1 MENYEL
7 KLENFKKGFQ
17 QTFKPDD
24 AYSERFETNLGRLF
38 DILNSEKYKNDVK
51 NQDDYVYFGDFNPD
65 TVKDFLNVEKD
76 ADTDT
81 IKGIDNPDIGYWS
94 EVDGLLLFTDQKHIL
109 YLLDENF
116 QEAIF
121 TTLVE
126 PYLLDHPD
134 RQSWFDRIDCDWCFQ
149 IVLFEVWNE
158 RDIESRYH
166 GMHDTW
172 DEVLKTDFC
181 KALKNY
187 KEAENKYLD
196 LKYWYY

>member
-65 TVKDFLNVEKD
+65 TVKDFLNIEKD
-76 ADTDT
+76 ADTDN
-81 IKGIDNPDIGYWS
+81 IKGIDDPDIGFWS

-109 YLLDENF
+109 DLLDESF
-116 QEAIF
+116 QEQIF
-121 TTLVE
+121 STLIE

-134 RQSWFDRIDCDWCFQ
+134 RQSWFDRTDCDWCFQ